1 MGTRPKDSAVTENFN
16 QQKLNEDERENE
28 LQARRQ
34 ALLNGTGG
42 DDIDEAYRMLQD
54 MRWVYR
60 MVNGREKLKKLMESD
75 DRQFVGMV
83 RELLK
88 IESAIMTTRIRAKEG
103 LIEGQ
108 KTVFVILKGLEDEKK
123 LGEVIDIDSDVDSKQ
138 IAGILNPDGSEYG
151 GLQ

>member
-16 QQKLNEDERENE
+16 TKKVNEDEKENE
-28 LQARRQ
+28 LTARRQ
-34 ALLNGTGG
+34 ALLDGDETGV
-42 DDIDEAYRMLQD
+42 DEAYRMLQD

-60 MVNGREKLKKLMESD
+60 MVDGRDKLLKLIKDD
-75 DRQFVGMV
+75 DRQFVNMV

-88 IESAIMTTRIRAKEG
+88 IESAIMTTKIRAKEG
-103 LIEGQ
+103 LAEGQ

-123 LGEVIDIDSDVDSKQ
+123 LGEVIDLTSEVDTKQ
-138 IAGILNPDGSEYG
+138 VAGVLNPDGSEYG